1 MKTGI
6 TFSKSKFYVDEH
18 KKTVICSIKI
28 TFIDRVIEFK
38 GKSKC
43 SPEDTFDAIKG
54 KRIAESRAK
63 AKAYSIAA
71 RIYRE
76 YEKFLMDKLFK
87 ARDKAD
93 FCEFLTKREALHII
107 ELSNK

>member
-6 TFSKSKFYVDEH
+6 TFSKSKFYVNEH
-18 KKTVICSIKI
+18 KKTVVCSIKV

-63 AKAYSIAA
+63 AKAYSIAE
-71 RIYRE
+71 RTYRE
-76 YEKFLMDKLFK
+76 YEKSLWIKLFK
-87 ARDKAD
+87 ARKKAD
-93 FCEFLTKREALHII
+93 FCEFLTKREAIHII

>member
-6 TFSKSKFYVDEH
+6 TFSKSKFYVNEH
-18 KKTVICSIKI
+18 KKTVVCSIKI

-63 AKAYSIAA
+63 AKAYSTAA

-76 YEKFLMDKLFK
+76 YEKFIMDKLFK

>member
-18 KKTVICSIKI
+18 KKTVVCSIKI
-28 TFIDRVIEFK
+28 TFIDRVIELK

-76 YEKFLMDKLFK
+76 YEKFIMDKLFK
-87 ARDKAD
+87 VRDKAD